1 MENNKM
7 MEYLGSA
14 YSENPVIS
22 YCRYWLSPA
31 SPRESNDLDCLYME
45 GDSRADTLC
54 SPFSW
59 LKWCLSVL
67 NPGSEIRFS
76 KRRDFLELLEK
87 DVDHFLPPGNELTG
101 LLYSFLGLAML
112 RCNVILL
119 PDRRMNCS
127 RYMLDGVTL
136 FDLVPCTLYY
146 LFEKNKLGR
155 YFVQETPES
164 WVRREKLECGFRDG
178 IIDQEHVRPLTASLN
193 PSESR
198 RLNEPGELKEA
209 LCYMIDLLEQR
220 QLAMQ

>member
-31 SPRESNDLDCLYME
+31 SPRELNDLDCLYLN
-45 GDSRADTLC
+45 DFRADCLI
-54 SPFSW
+54 SPWSP
-59 LKWCLSVL
+59 LKWSLSVL

-87 DVDHFLPPGNELTG
+87 DVDRFLPPGNELTG

-119 PDRRMNCS
+119 PDRSMNCS
-127 RYMLDGVTL
+127 RYLLDGVTL
-136 FDLVPCTLYY
+136 FVLVPCTFYY

-155 YFVQETPES
+155 YFVQETPED
-164 WVRREKLECGFRDG
+164 WVRREKLECGFRDYV
-178 IIDQEHVRPLTASLN
+178 IDQEHVKPLTSSLQ
-193 PSESR
+193 PWESR
-198 RLNEPGELKEA
+198 KLSDQAEIKEA
-209 LCYMIDLLEQR
+209 LCYMVDLLEQR